1 MTYAIIGTGNIA
13 SGLAR
18 TLSAKHKVLV
28 AGRDAAKAQQLA
40 SDVKAAKA
48 VSIPEALEA
57 AEIIFIAVPFEA
69 VSELATKYNFDGK
82 VVVDVTNPFKADFSG
97 LTFGFD
103 ASAAEEISRLLPNAH
118 VVKALNTIFAQ
129 VYEQGLAFEGR
140 QVPAYVAADD
150 EAAKQKVIDLLN
162 QVGFDA
168 VDTGGLLNARYL
180 EPLAYLNVQ
189 FGYMLGQG
197 TQIAPAWLSRQP
209 A

>member
-103 ASAAEEISRLLPNAH
+103 ASAAEEISPA
-118 VVKALNTIFAQ
+118 FAQ
-129 VYEQGLAFEGR
+129 CACGQSAEHHFCAGL
-140 QVPAYVAADD
+140 
-150 EAAKQKVIDLLN
+150 
-162 QVGFDA
+162 
-168 VDTGGLLNARYL
+168 
-180 EPLAYLNVQ
+180 
-189 FGYMLGQG
+189 
-197 TQIAPAWLSRQP
+197 
-209 A
+209 